1 MRRVLYRK
9 NPLTGQFYANIAQSL
24 NGGTA
29 SYNGFYVSVN
39 KALTHGVS
47 MLTNYTFS
55 HCISDPYDQQTSG
68 NGLTP
73 PGNRRAYRGNCTVG
87 NADVRHYFTLNM
99 VVNTPKF
106 SNSTLQTVLGNWQ
119 IAPILALKSGNFL
132 SILSGTDRA
141 LTTATGQ
148 TANQVSPDVYSPNKG
163 KACVNVVP
171 CVEFLNKNAF
181 EIPAL
186 GTYGN
191 MRYGAVEGPGLIQ
204 LNMAISRTFGLGEKR
219 TLQLRGEAFNLPNH
233 MNPLILTP
241 NLAVNSAQFGR
252 VTADQ
257 GGISSQV
264 AGATSGG
271 YRVIQLA
278 LKLAF

>member
-1 MRRVLYRK
+1 MVRTFLSSLAIVLAISIVV
-9 NPLTGQFYANIAQSL
+9 PLQASGQSSGSGKPAPD
-24 NGGTA
+24 
-29 SYNGFYVSVN
+29 
-39 KALTHGVS
+39 

-99 VVNTPKF
+99 VMNTPKF
-106 SNSTLQTVLGNWQ
+106 SNSTLQTVIGSWQ

-141 LTTATGQ
+141 LTTAAGQ

-163 KACVNVVP
+163 KACANVAP

-181 EIPAL
+181 EIPSL

-191 MRYGAVEGPGLIQ
+191 MPNCSRRQCENCADELCRLPAQ
-204 LNMAISRTFGLGEKR
+204 SSRTAPRLSRSLLG
-219 TLQLRGEAFNLPNH
+219 
-233 MNPLILTP
+233 
-241 NLAVNSAQFGR
+241 
-252 VTADQ
+252 
-257 GGISSQV
+257 
-264 AGATSGG
+264 
-271 YRVIQLA
+271 
-278 LKLAF
+278 